1 MTFSTTSTNS
11 AARTVSWQASDG
23 VNSSNTVTSTVDIA
37 STPPVLAGAGNTVN
51 YTLGG
56 TAQAVD
62 AGLTVADTSSPT
74 LAGATVS
81 ISGGLQSGDALNFTT
96 QNGITGGY
104 ANGVLTL
111 TGSASLANYQTAL
124 NSVTFSTTSTNAAAR
139 TVTWKA
145 SDGVNSSNTVTSTV
159 DIASTPPVLAGAGNT
174 VNYTLGGTAQ
184 AVDAGLTVADTSSAT
199 LSGATVSISG
209 GLQSGDALNFTT
221 QNGITGSYANGV
233 LTLSGSASLANY
245 QTALDSVTFSTTST
259 NSAARTVSWKAS
271 DGLNSSNTVTS
282 TVDIASTPP
291 VLAGAGNTVSYTLGG
306 TAQAVDAA
314 LTVSDTSS
322 ATLSGATVSIGGF
335 QSGDQLNFT
344 NQNGITGSYGNGVL
358 TLSGAASL
366 ANYQTALDSVTFS
379 TTSTNT
385 AARTVS
391 WQASD
396 PSGNLSNAVTST
408 VNVATPSAIGWTSA
422 VKGSWN
428 TASDWNPATVPGA
441 ANQANISVAGTYTVT
456 SSQSNSVG
464 SLNITD
470 PKATL
475 AITSKSTLNLGSQ
488 QASVNAGT
496 ISLAPGSQLNVTGT
510 INNSGTLKSQG
521 SAIGQFGTI
530 ENGIVVNTGTIE
542 ASVAGAESI
551 LQLQNVTINQNSG
564 GSIEAASAGGWFGV
578 AAAEVALN
586 NAVIEGGTLYGGPL
600 VALFE
605 TLAGSQSNLLD
616 GTVSPLTNDAA
627 LMVADNSSLTLKGT
641 ITNRDAID
649 LFSVSHPTNLQIS
662 GNVTLNGGGYV
673 FLANKNSSIAGT
685 GPGATLTN
693 VNDTIYGA
701 GSIGNS
707 QTSLVNGGAI
717 YATNGTVTINTGSN
731 TISNSGTLGSAA
743 GDLIVDSS
751 VSGSGLE
758 QVIAGGTLE
767 FGASVSSGQTVTF
780 SGLGDTLLL
789 DHAESFAGTVAGLAT
804 RSSTSFD
811 AIDLADFKFANT
823 SITSVTGTG
832 AKGTTTNV
840 TLKDS
845 SDGLTTTLH
854 LLNQYANQFAVN
866 AKDYSL
872 TSANPASQAAGTI
885 FSVDNTL
892 GIPNRGI
899 GH

>member
-1 MTFSTTSTNS
+1 M
-11 AARTVSWQASDG
+11 
-23 VNSSNTVTSTVDIA
+23 
-37 STPPVLAGAGNTVN
+37 
-51 YTLGG
+51 
-56 TAQAVD
+56 
-62 AGLTVADTSSPT
+62 
-74 LAGATVS
+74 
-81 ISGGLQSGDALNFTT
+81 
-96 QNGITGGY
+96 
-104 ANGVLTL
+104 
-111 TGSASLANYQTAL
+111 
-124 NSVTFSTTSTNAAAR
+124 
-139 TVTWKA
+139 
-145 SDGVNSSNTVTSTV
+145 
-159 DIASTPPVLAGAGNT
+159 
-174 VNYTLGGTAQ
+174 
-184 AVDAGLTVADTSSAT
+184 
-199 LSGATVSISG
+199 
-209 GLQSGDALNFTT
+209 
-221 QNGITGSYANGV
+221 
-233 LTLSGSASLANY
+233 
-245 QTALDSVTFSTTST
+245 
-259 NSAARTVSWKAS
+259 
-271 DGLNSSNTVTS
+271 
-282 TVDIASTPP
+282 
-291 VLAGAGNTVSYTLGG
+291 
-306 TAQAVDAA
+306 
-314 LTVSDTSS
+314 
-322 ATLSGATVSIGGF
+322 
-335 QSGDQLNFT
+335 
-344 NQNGITGSYGNGVL
+344 
-358 TLSGAASL
+358 
-366 ANYQTALDSVTFS
+366 
-379 TTSTNT
+379 
-385 AARTVS
+385 
-391 WQASD
+391 
-396 PSGNLSNAVTST
+396 
-408 VNVATPSAIGWTSA
+408 
-422 VKGSWN
+422 
-428 TASDWNPATVPGA
+428 
-441 ANQANISVAGTYTVT
+441 
-456 SSQSNSVG
+456 G

-510 INNSGTLKSQG
+510 INNSGTLESQG